1 MQRGSKGTGANS
13 PTRIADLRAS
23 LRVTE
28 PHLEASLSRPP
39 KQRKA
44 VIRENEED
52 RALKAEKQAMVQ
64 HTTSLLNGGKP
75 AGKNYKRP
83 GERNERKGS
92 LTGFVFQLLLVLCIA
107 GGVAYALDPT
117 IVPDEW
123 KTKAHDFISKY
134 VEI

>member
-1 MQRGSKGTGANS
+1 MQRGSKGNGANS

-28 PHLEASLSRPP
+28 PHLEARLSRPP

-83 GERNERKGS
+83 SERNERKGS